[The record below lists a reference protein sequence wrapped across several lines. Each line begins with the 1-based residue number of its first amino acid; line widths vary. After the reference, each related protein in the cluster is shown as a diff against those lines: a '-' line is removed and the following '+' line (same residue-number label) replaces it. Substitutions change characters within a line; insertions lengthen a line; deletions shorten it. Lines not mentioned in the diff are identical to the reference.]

1 MGCWNETCALT
12 DLPIISGEKI
22 CAVII
27 EHMRQ
32 DATSCYP
39 SENWCPIGP
48 AIWGTYN
55 GYGSL
60 EDVRNGKEL
69 KKQMH
74 RVMEDTHSTFI
85 NQDMTPY
92 RVPSMDELTSALRE
106 VEISCLREGSI
117 HRLQVVFFKE
127 KSIETAKQNP
137 ELKAFVGTESLTE
150 KSPVFGTFGMRSK
163 LLKDFA
169 KNEADLSD
177 IVAIDFA
184 YRALRRSW
192 HPTSGCGSQ
201 REIESKWTAEWYQ
214 MVADE
219 AHCAHQ
225 EYLRSSDS

>member
-1 MGCWNETCALT
+1 M
-12 DLPIISGEKI
+12 S
-22 CAVII
+22 
-27 EHMRQ
+27 R
-32 DATSCYP
+32 
-39 SENWCPIGP
+39 
-48 AIWGTYN
+48 
-55 GYGSL
+55 
-60 EDVRNGKEL
+60 
-69 KKQMH
+69 
-74 RVMEDTHSTFI
+74 
-85 NQDMTPY
+85 
-92 RVPSMDELTSALRE
+92 
-106 VEISCLREGSI
+106 
-117 HRLQVVFFKE
+117 
-127 KSIETAKQNP
+127 
-137 ELKAFVGTESLTE
+137 TESLTE

-201 REIESKWTAEWYQ
+201 CEIESKWTAEWYQ